1 MSRVSNIDFELL
13 RTFIAVVDNGSITRA
28 SGQIHRTQSAISMQI
43 KRLEEQIGQV
53 LFDRSGRKLTLTYR
67 GKSLVSYARRLLN
80 LHDEAFEKLTSL
92 QQLPHITIGC
102 PDDYSAS
109 LLPKL
114 MGVLYQHNHHL
125 QITVITKNSGELR
138 QMMDQNEI
146 DIAMLSRLPQSNE
159 GMLIAQSYG
168 VWVAREQSAFKQ
180 RPLPLALFEPSCKFH
195 STVIDGLEKSHI
207 DYQLYCD
214 ASQTQLLI
222 ALVRQENVVAV
233 LPESVIPH
241 DLVGLRRVDG
251 LPELPIAEVIICL
264 KGGEQSIMGLSL
276 QELTQQFNKL

>member
-1 MSRVSNIDFELL
+1 MSRSSNIDFELL

-43 KRLEEQIGQV
+43 KRLEAQLGQV
-53 LFDRSGRKLTLTYR
+53 LFDRSGRQLTLTYR
-67 GKSLVSYARRLLN
+67 GKSLVAYARRLLN
-80 LHDEAFEKLTSL
+80 LHDEAFNTLSNDG
-92 QQLPHITIGC
+92 QLLHITIGC

-114 MGVLYQHNHHL
+114 MKIFYRENKNI

-138 QMMDQNEI
+138 QMMDRNEI
-146 DIAMLSRLPQSNE
+146 DIAILSRLPQSNE
-159 GMLIAQSYG
+159 GVLILQSYG
-168 VWVAREQSAFKQ
+168 TWVAKEANSFNQ

-207 DYQLYCD
+207 DYQLCCD

-222 ALVRQENVVAV
+222 ELVRQENLVAV
-233 LPESVIPH
+233 IPNGSVPI
-241 DLVGLRRVDG
+241 DLVGLRDVDG

-264 KGGEQSIMGLSL
+264 KGGKQSIMGLSL
-276 QELTQQFNKL
+276 KEIAMQF